1 MLKVLM
7 VYPNLRGMNMLPPAI
22 GLLSAIL
29 KRSGFEVKLFDTT
42 YYEKL
47 DGTHSEADSDFK
59 KTEMLMARPYKMP
72 NEISLKTSNVFQD
85 FKNEVESFKPD
96 LIALSATEDM
106 FLLGIKL
113 LQTVRHHN
121 ILTILGGVFATF
133 APDVAIKYPEI
144 DIVCR
149 GEGEVALDTLCHRLA
164 KKENY
169 DDVTNL
175 WIKKKDGKLKINTS
189 HISNMDDN
197 PLIDMTIFE
206 EARFYRPMGGRVWR
220 MFPVETHRGCAYT
233 CAFCNSP
240 SQTILYEKES
250 NEKFLRRKSFDNMK
264 RELLYYKNEM
274 KAEYLYFWADT
285 FFSWRPGEFEEFCDM
300 YQDIKLPFWCQTRAE
315 TINTERFKKLKE
327 IGCARISFG
336 LEHGNEDFRQKIL
349 KRRVT
354 NETMINN
361 FKVVKD
367 VGIPFSVNNIMGFP
381 HETYELAFDTIEI
394 NRAIDSTDRNAYAFT
409 PFSGTPLRMEC
420 ERLGYVKKDDIVHSI
435 YVNGSLL
442 NMPQFPQKQI
452 NGLIKTFNMYVKFPK

>member
-1 MLKVLM
+1 
-7 VYPNLRGMNMLPPAI
+7 
-22 GLLSAIL
+22 
-29 KRSGFEVKLFDTT
+29 
-42 YYEKL
+42 
-47 DGTHSEADSDFK
+47 
-59 KTEMLMARPYKMP
+59 
-72 NEISLKTSNVFQD
+72 
-85 FKNEVESFKPD
+85 
-96 LIALSATEDM
+96 
-106 FLLGIKL
+106 
-113 LQTVRHHN
+113 
-121 ILTILGGVFATF
+121 
-133 APDVAIKYPEI
+133 
-144 DIVCR
+144 
-149 GEGEVALDTLCHRLA
+149 
-164 KKENY
+164 
-169 DDVTNL
+169 
-175 WIKKKDGKLKINTS
+175 
-189 HISNMDDN
+189 MDDN

-452 NGLIKTFNMYVKFPK
+452 NGLIKTFNMYVKFPKNRWSDIKKAEDDSEEGNRIYEELRVEFMDRFWDKDSENFESSALEKMGA

>member
-1 MLKVLM
+1 
-7 VYPNLRGMNMLPPAI
+7 
-22 GLLSAIL
+22 
-29 KRSGFEVKLFDTT
+29 
-42 YYEKL
+42 
-47 DGTHSEADSDFK
+47 
-59 KTEMLMARPYKMP
+59 
-72 NEISLKTSNVFQD
+72 
-85 FKNEVESFKPD
+85 
-96 LIALSATEDM
+96 
-106 FLLGIKL
+106 
-113 LQTVRHHN
+113 
-121 ILTILGGVFATF
+121 
-133 APDVAIKYPEI
+133 
-144 DIVCR
+144 
-149 GEGEVALDTLCHRLA
+149 
-164 KKENY
+164 
-169 DDVTNL
+169 
-175 WIKKKDGKLKINTS
+175 
-189 HISNMDDN
+189 
-197 PLIDMTIFE
+197 
-206 EARFYRPMGGRVWR
+206 
-220 MFPVETHRGCAYT
+220 
-233 CAFCNSP
+233 
-240 SQTILYEKES
+240 
-250 NEKFLRRKSFDNMK
+250 
-264 RELLYYKNEM
+264 
-274 KAEYLYFWADT
+274 
-285 FFSWRPGEFEEFCDM
+285 M

-452 NGLIKTFNMYVKFPK
+452 NGLIKTFNMYVKFPKNRWSDIKKAEDDSEEGNRIYEELRVEFMDRFWDKDSENFESSALEKMGA